1 MFHLASP
8 VMFNKIPKSSLKLQV
23 PVFSQ
28 NWIHLRLNSN
38 ARRLVCQTVIVIVIW
53 LICYGK
59 QNNGNLK
66 YVLKQDSSYSL
77 YIWLDYNNLSSS
89 ICSGNLFLCFRPH
102 YGIFPT
108 LLQVRTAVFK
118 IMYVLSNALVPV
130 NAQNLT
136 ISYLTISICISLYI
150 NIKPM

>member
-28 NWIHLRLNSN
+28 NWIHLSPNSN
-38 ARRLVCQTVIVIVIW
+38 ARRLVCQIVIVIW
-53 LICYGK
+53 LMCYGK

-77 YIWLDYNNLSSS
+77 WLDYNNL
-89 ICSGNLFLCFRPH
+89 
-102 YGIFPT
+102 
-108 LLQVRTAVFK
+108 
-118 IMYVLSNALVPV
+118 
-130 NAQNLT
+130 
-136 ISYLTISICISLYI
+136 
-150 NIKPM
+150 

>member
-23 PVFSQ
+23 PVFRK

-38 ARRLVCQTVIVIVIW
+38 ACRLVCQIVVVIW

-77 YIWLDYNNLSSS
+77 WLEYNNLWSSM
-89 ICSGNLFLCFRPH
+89 CSGNLFLCFRPH

-108 LLQVRTAVFK
+108 LIQVWTAVFK
-118 IMYVLSNALVPV
+118 I
-130 NAQNLT
+130 
-136 ISYLTISICISLYI
+136 ICPIQGPGSRMHKILLFHT
-150 NIKPM
+150 